1 MSLQAACHCLDT
13 PHFFCKMT
21 MTNKS
26 AAELI
31 QNVKPT
37 KARHLKKGP
46 LALAKFL
53 VDLFAQVKPRSPP
66 SSTKTR
72 HGRLITITPSH
83 FCEKGRW
90 GLDLVENDPGCDFYY
105 SEDGHPP
112 AFSSLAAV
120 PASKD
125 VASQTPM
132 VLLDGGEVIYGSDAV
147 LKRFCPFL
155 YPQELQQE
163 MEELEKDLHQ
173 RLGTTMRLY
182 AYHHMLQEGYY
193 DALCDVCTCQT
204 SKVEAMLFR
213 NLISKGIDRGLRKFM
228 ELNDAN
234 AVLAKATLE
243 QVFEEISQRLKNNGG
258 KYIMDTPTKSYGF
271 TAIDL
276 TFASL
281 AYLLIRPPELRA
293 FQCETDR
300 IPPHVLD
307 FCHELAS
314 TEAGQHV
321 LRMYREHRFGTFGSP
336 ERSNGRL
343 VLLRQ
348 GPRDRLPWVEVS
360 MVIGGFVALGIL
372 VQNLF

>member
-1 MSLQAACHCLDT
+1 MCPTTTTKDET
-13 PHFFCKMT
+13 KT
-21 MTNKS
+21 TTTKS
-26 AAELI
+26 ADELI
-31 QNVKPT
+31 QNVRPT

-46 LALAKFL
+46 LAVAK
-53 VDLFAQVKPRSPP
+53 LFVELFSQVKPRSAP
-66 SSTKTR
+66 SPTKTR
-72 HGRLITITPSH
+72 HGRLVTITPSH

-90 GLDLVENDPGCDFYY
+90 GLDLVENDPHSDFYY

-112 AFSSLAAV
+112 AFSSFAAV

-132 VLLDGGEVIYGSDAV
+132 VLVDGQVIYGSDTV
-147 LKRFCPFL
+147 LQRFCPFL

-173 RLGTTMRLY
+173 RLGTTIRLY

-204 SKVEAMLFR
+204 SKVEEKLFR
-213 NLISKGIDRGLRKFM
+213 KMISKGIDRGIRKFM
-228 ELNDAN
+228 DIDGAN
-234 AVLAKATLE
+234 ADVAKESLK

-281 AYLLIRPPELRA
+281 ASVLIRPPELRA
-293 FQCETDR
+293 FQCETNQL
-300 IPPHVLD
+300 PPHVVD
-307 FCHELAS
+307 FANELTS
-314 TEAGQHV
+314 TEAGQHT
-321 LRMYREHRFGTFGSP
+321 LRMYREHRFGTFDFP
-336 ERSNGRL
+336 ENSNGRL

-348 GPRDRLPWVEVS
+348 GPRDRFPWLEVS
-360 MVIGGFVALGIL
+360 VVVGGFVALGVL
-372 VQNLF
+372 VHSTLRKQM